1 MKLFKIGVLGA
12 IIMVWIGSMTIR
24 AEAATIK
31 DSETGYRYTKDGD
44 STSVIPILE
53 AIKEIEKYE
62 ATENVHYLRS
72 TLADYLVGGYLY
84 YPIPG
89 ARNTNVLGSNTA
101 TMVPQGICRMDNYIL
116 ITAYDGIAKKDKR
129 IYTSEIKKYE
139 KENLYMNRGKRNSVI
154 YILTVDGKYITTLV
168 YDKACHMGGI
178 TYDGANVWI
187 AEDENGVSAISK
199 ADILRATNIAISKG
213 AKSIELKG
221 INKVAISRLE
231 KASYCTYFDN
241 KLWVGTFWEKKEGD
255 IYGYSISYLRGKPIL
270 TPSRHIKSPKKT
282 QGMCFYKENNIVY
295 LALAISHGR
304 NNDSKILCYKLN
316 TYYTTTTRKSDGSL
330 QITRPKAYKTIYLPP
345 MLEQISMNG
354 VFMYSIF
361 ESGAR
366 PYIDGTDGDL
376 TTDTPIGYY
385 CIFDAN
391 KIFK

>member
-31 DSETGYRYTKDGD
+31 DSETGYRYSKDGD

-62 ATENVHYLRS
+62 ATENIHYLRS

-221 INKVAISRLE
+221 INKVSISGLTS
-231 KASYCTYFDN
+231 ASYCTYFDN
-241 KLWVGTFWEKKEGD
+241 KVWVGTFNDEAED
-255 IYGYSISYLRGKPIL
+255 NIYGYTINYLRGKPTL
-270 TPSRHIKSPKKT
+270 TPSRYIKAPKKT

-295 LALAISHGR
+295 MGLAISYGR
-304 NNDSKILCYKLN
+304 KNDSKILCYKLN
-316 TYYTTTTRKSDGSL
+316 TYYTTTKKYNKVL
-330 QITRPKAYKTIYLPP
+330 QITRPKAYKTITLPP
-345 MLEQISMNG
+345 MIEQISMNG

-366 PYIDGTDGDL
+366 PYIDGTDENGIAKN
-376 TTDTPIGYY
+376 PIGY
-385 CIFDAN
+385 CCVFDAG